1 MGRKP
6 NSQID
11 SLNFKAEQVKR
22 FATNTLSKKFY
33 INTVIEPEAARA
45 IAVASI
51 LGDRGCDVWVN
62 GRHENLRNLSLVISL
77 QSQNNQEKS

>member
-22 FATNTLSKKFY
+22 FATNSLSKKFY

-51 LGDRGCDVWVN
+51 LGDRGCEVWLN
-62 GRHENLRNLSLVISL
+62 GKQENLKNLNLVISL
-77 QSQNNQEKS
+77 QSQTSQERS